1 MRMQGVGFWQFY
13 APGQVG
19 PANEGG
25 GTGLYGILAADQAFK
40 IFSDFAQRLSAF
52 DTPVPKCPTAAPVP
66 KPVAEDCTRT
76 QVRGLP
82 GTG

>member
-1 MRMQGVGFWQFY
+1 MQMQGVGFWQFY

-25 GTGLYGILAADQAFK
+25 GSGLYGILAADQAFK
-40 IFSDFAQRLSAF
+40 EFGDFSNRLSDF
-52 DTPVPKCPTAAPVP
+52 DTPVSNCPAAAPVP
-66 KPVAEDCTRT
+66 KPNAQDCTRT
-76 QVRGLP
+76 QVKGLP